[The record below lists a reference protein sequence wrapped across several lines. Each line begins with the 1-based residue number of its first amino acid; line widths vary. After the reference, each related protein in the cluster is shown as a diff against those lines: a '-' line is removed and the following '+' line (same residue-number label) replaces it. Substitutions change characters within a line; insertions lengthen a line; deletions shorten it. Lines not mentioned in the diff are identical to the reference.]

1 MQYGISKDGL
11 LVTLEANE
19 DHTGKEGYGVVFSS
33 GKAALQTSDT
43 ALTTEGVITDG
54 AASGS
59 KSSVALNGINAIVY
73 VKLSGTPGTV
83 NPGTHLGNHTDGS
96 WKAAATNKNW
106 SAVALETGAANALIK
121 ARLLSQP
128 LAKS

>member
-19 DHTGKEGYGVVFSS
+19 DHTGKEGYAVVFSS

-59 KSSVALNGINAIVY
+59 KSSSL
-73 VKLSGTPGTV
+73 KLVPCKCSGKS
-83 NPGTHLGNHTDGS
+83 NPASSHRVGYISTNSTIS
-96 WKAAATNKNW
+96 EEEATC
-106 SAVALETGAANALIK
+106 
-121 ARLLSQP
+121 
-128 LAKS
+128 